1 MNKEK
6 KFQVL
11 SYVYMLMIIMLYM
24 GLIIYLLTV
33 NIEKNTYV
41 LSLIFSIFF
50 GQSTK
55 NIYSVILNV
64 YVNFSEDI
72 PTEFKKL
79 KRVVNSVVDF
89 IMVVLIL
96 IILIKSD
103 VSNYIVILLV
113 MFTTGSLI
121 MGLFAAN
128 ESKKSNNKNEQNS
141 DFN

>member
-1 MNKEK
+1 MYKEK
-6 KFQVL
+6 KFKVL
-11 SYVYMLMIIMLYM
+11 SHLYILMIIMLYM

-33 NIEKNTYV
+33 NIEKNSYI
-41 LSLIFSIFF
+41 LSLIFSLFF

-64 YVNFSEDI
+64 YVNFSEAI

-79 KRVVNSVVDF
+79 KRKVNSLVDF

-121 MGLFAAN
+121 MGLFVAN
-128 ESKKSNNKNEQNS
+128 ESKKE
-141 DFN
+141 

>member
-1 MNKEK
+1 MYKEK

-72 PTEFKKL
+72 PTKFKNL
-79 KRVVNSVVDF
+79 KREVNSVVDF

-113 MFTTGSLI
+113 LFTIGSLI
-121 MGLFAAN
+121 LCSFAAN
-128 ESKKSNNKNEQNS
+128 ESKKE
-141 DFN
+141 

>member
-1 MNKEK
+1 
-6 KFQVL
+6 
-11 SYVYMLMIIMLYM
+11 M

-33 NIEKNTYV
+33 NIEKNSYI
-41 LSLIFSIFF
+41 LSLIFSLFF

-64 YVNFSEDI
+64 YVNFSEAI
-72 PTEFKKL
+72 STEFKKL
-79 KRVVNSVVDF
+79 KRKVNSLVDF

-121 MGLFAAN
+121 MGLFVAN
-128 ESKKSNNKNEQNS
+128 ESKKE
-141 DFN
+141 

>member
-1 MNKEK
+1 K
-6 KFQVL
+6 VL
-11 SYVYMLMIIMLYM
+11 SHLYILMIIMLYM

-33 NIEKNTYV
+33 NIEKNSYI
-41 LSLIFSIFF
+41 LSLIFSLFF

-64 YVNFSEDI
+64 YVNFSEAI

-79 KRVVNSVVDF
+79 KRKVNSLVDF

-121 MGLFAAN
+121 MGLFVAN
-128 ESKKSNNKNEQNS
+128 ESKKE
-141 DFN
+141 